1 MSQKNFL
8 NHMENSQNIRISN
21 SFFDPLYYR
30 ENISF
35 YSNNSILSNN
45 KESNKESNKEI
56 NVTQNYYDLYS
67 QGDKNII
74 SYSNFYK
81 SLLESLMN
89 EKSQNEIKIPKYLP
103 MVYGVDKKYKFI
115 SSKNTNKINDF
126 EDEKLEGDLDLSSVE
141 SVNDNFIEDSFVLDN
156 SNQFQKI
163 IFITDFFRKNK

>member
-1 MSQKNFL
+1 
-8 NHMENSQNIRISN
+8 MENSQNIRISN

-103 MVYGVDKKYKFI
+103 MVYVVDKKYKFN
-115 SSKNTNKINDF
+115 SSKNTNKINNF